1 MKVSLENLAI
11 TFFFTRYL
19 IVLAPVLIPIV
30 NMVKDLM
37 TLLSTLDPVTKNIIV
52 TIGLVLASIGPLLI
66 IIGTLASALSNIIAI
81 APLVGTAF
89 TIMTGPVGIIIM
101 AIAGLIA
108 IVVLLVKNWDTV
120 KETTSN
126 IFNGIKDFFIK

>member
-11 TFFFTRYL
+11 TFGE
-19 IVLAPVLIPIV
+19 VLAPVLIPIV

-37 TLLSTLDPVTKNIIV
+37 TWLSTLDPVTKNIIV